1 MDLQELDQQIE
12 QLDVKESVSQLYE
25 EFITQP
31 SFQKRHHR
39 KTSCIDETD
48 ERANRYAKLCT
59 YSVYGRMSL

>member
-31 SFQKRHHR
+31 SFQNAIIE
-39 KTSCIDETD
+39 TSCIDETD
-48 ERANRYAKLCT
+48 ERANRYAKLWS
-59 YSVYGRMSL
+59 YSVYVRMSL